1 MSPEIATIFLLS
13 SIDGLIDN
21 KIIMR
26 YCFLLRTPRN
36 YSNFTWMIPKS
47 HILIRVY
54 FRGMFVRKYLCYRII
69 LDDSKSSFMLSRIQE
84 NEEYICIDAND
95 PKSIEKFND
104 FFINE
109 KKSKDIDSTLN
120 PIPFAII
127 LVIVLIMLFFGFIK
141 TF

>member
-1 MSPEIATIFLLS
+1 
-13 SIDGLIDN
+13 
-21 KIIMR
+21 
-26 YCFLLRTPRN
+26 
-36 YSNFTWMIPKS
+36 
-47 HILIRVY
+47 
-54 FRGMFVRKYLCYRII
+54 
-69 LDDSKSSFMLSRIQE
+69 MLSRIQE